1 MLHNYHTHTFRNH
14 HTVGTEREYIESA
27 IKNGFQTL
35 GFSEHAPYRFPDGH
49 VSYFHMFPEDL
60 NDYIQTLLTLKAEY
74 AGRIEILIGYEA
86 EYYPRFF
93 DDLLARI
100 TQYPVDYLLLGQ
112 HYIHNEIDGVYVYEP
127 TDDPEI
133 LKVYVNQCIAGLD
146 TGLYTYLAHPDLIQ
160 FTGSESIY
168 RQGNGTAVS
177 GCEGTEYS
185 AGAEPVGAAREPGVP
200 LRTLFP
206 DRKGLRQHDRRRDRR
221 ARPGLLLPARNICA
235 LSGICGGVRAHRNGF
250 DHAPAC
256 PALTSQ

>member
-146 TGLYTYLAHPDLIQ
+146 TGLYTYLAHPDLIYTSQ
-160 FTGSESIY
+160 PVFDETCREAAY
-168 RQGNGTAVS
+168 TL
-177 GCEGTEYS
+177 CEEAKKLDLPLEYNLY
-185 AGAEPVGAAREPGVP
+185 GV
-200 LRTLFP
+200 
-206 DRKGLRQHDRRRDRR
+206 DKR
-221 ARPGLLLPARNICA
+221 ARGEFSGLGYPCA
-235 LSGICGGVRAHRNGF
+235 PFWEIAAKTGVRAIIGF
-250 DHAPAC
+250 DAHKLQHLCERARYEAAKQYLEGLGLP
-256 PALTSQ
+256 LVQRLF

>member
-1 MLHNYHTHTFRNH
+1 M
-14 HTVGTEREYIESA
+14 
-27 IKNGFQTL
+27 
-35 GFSEHAPYRFPDGH
+35 
-49 VSYFHMFPEDL
+49 
-60 NDYIQTLLTLKAEY
+60 
-74 AGRIEILIGYEA
+74 IGYEA

-168 RQGNGTAVS
+168 RREMERLCLAAKERNIPLELNLLGLRANRAYPSARFFQRTAAARS
-177 GCEGTEYS
+177 SPGSTRTTRIASSSPKHLRLIRHLWRS
-185 AGAEPVGAAREPGVP
+185 AGSP
-200 LRTLFP
+200 
-206 DRKGLRQHDRRRDRR
+206 
-221 ARPGLLLPARNICA
+221 
-235 LSGICGGVRAHRNGF
+235 
-250 DHAPAC
+250 
-256 PALTSQ
+256 

>member
-146 TGLYTYLAHPDLIQ
+146 TGLYTYLAHPDL
-160 FTGSESIY
+160 FMRDYGKPFDE
-168 RQGNGTAVS
+168 NGRA
-177 GCEGTEYS
+177 
-185 AGAEPVGAAREPGVP
+185 AARELCQACKALDGIQPARP
-200 LRTLFP
+200 LSLARHAQKELP
-206 DRKGLRQHDRRRDRR
+206 RR
-221 ARPGLLLPARNICA
+221 AFL
-235 LSGICGGVRAHRNGF
+235 
-250 DHAPAC
+250 
-256 PALTSQ
+256 

>member
-93 DDLLARI
+93 TICLRASRSI
-100 TQYPVDYLLLGQ
+100 PSTICCSVSTISTTRSTVFMSMSQRM
-112 HYIHNEIDGVYVYEP
+112 
-127 TDDPEI
+127 I
-133 LKVYVNQCIAGLD
+133 LR
-146 TGLYTYLAHPDLIQ
+146 
-160 FTGSESIY
+160 F
-168 RQGNGTAVS
+168 
-177 GCEGTEYS
+177 
-185 AGAEPVGAAREPGVP
+185 
-200 LRTLFP
+200 
-206 DRKGLRQHDRRRDRR
+206 
-221 ARPGLLLPARNICA
+221 
-235 LSGICGGVRAHRNGF
+235 
-250 DHAPAC
+250 
-256 PALTSQ
+256 

>member
-74 AGRIEILIGYEA
+74 ADRIEILIGYEA

-168 RQGNGTAVS
+168 R
-177 GCEGTEYS
+177 
-185 AGAEPVGAAREPGVP
+185 REMERLCLV
-200 LRTLFP
+200 LHL
-206 DRKGLRQHDRRRDRR
+206 
-221 ARPGLLLPARNICA
+221 
-235 LSGICGGVRAHRNGF
+235 
-250 DHAPAC
+250 
-256 PALTSQ
+256 

>member
-1 MLHNYHTHTFRNH
+1 MFHNYHTHTFRNH

-168 RQGNGTAVS
+168 RREMERLCLCLLYTS
-177 GCEGTEYS
+177 D
-185 AGAEPVGAAREPGVP
+185 AA
-200 LRTLFP
+200 
-206 DRKGLRQHDRRRDRR
+206 DDRRRDRR

>member
-146 TGLYTYLAHPDLIQ
+146 TGLYTYLAHPDLIYTSQ
-160 FTGSESIY
+160 PVFDETCREAAY
-168 RQGNGTAVS
+168 TL
-177 GCEGTEYS
+177 CEEAKKLDLPLEYNLY
-185 AGAEPVGAAREPGVP
+185 GV
-200 LRTLFP
+200 
-206 DRKGLRQHDRRRDRR
+206 DKR
-221 ARPGLLLPARNICA
+221 ARGEFSGLGYPCA
-235 LSGICGGVRAHRNGF
+235 AFWEIAAKTGVRAIIGF
-250 DHAPAC
+250 DAHKLQHLCERARYEAAKQYLEGLGLP
-256 PALTSQ
+256 LVQRLF